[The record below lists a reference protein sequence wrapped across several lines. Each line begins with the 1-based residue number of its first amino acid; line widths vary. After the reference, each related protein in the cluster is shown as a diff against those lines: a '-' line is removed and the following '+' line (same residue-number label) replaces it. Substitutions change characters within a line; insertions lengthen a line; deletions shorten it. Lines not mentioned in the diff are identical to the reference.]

1 MNAVHSGFMLEA
13 RGLCRA
19 FGAKAAVK
27 DISFSVR
34 NGEIFGLLG
43 PNGAGKTTTIRMLTG
58 QIDPTSGVA
67 QVAGCDVVKE
77 RALLKQR
84 IGVVFEDQNLYER
97 LSARLN
103 LEFSCWLYG
112 LPKQRV
118 DEVLTL
124 VGLRERAKDRVSTFS
139 NGMRQRLMI
148 ARALLHRPP
157 VLLLDEPGRGLDPIS
172 ARAIRQ
178 TIKQLSQE
186 GVTILLTTHL
196 MDEADQLCQHVAFIV
211 DGHIVANDTPRN
223 LKLSH
228 GQPQLV
234 VTLQSW
240 SKEIFEDIILNVDNV
255 HDQQELCQLMTQ
267 GKIRALFSISVGLL
281 AGSIFQTTSAAGA
294 FTGIVSF
301 IYIIPVFFVGAFSSI
316 FGNNPFSTII
326 KVLPTYY
333 IADGVANALSGQAS
347 WSGTLLD
354 VGIILACIM
363 LIFLTAVSLL
373 RRQAAITATI

>member
-1 MNAVHSGFMLEA
+1 MQQEIMIEA
-13 RGLCRA
+13 RGLCRS
-19 FGAKAAVK
+19 FGTKTAVK
-27 DISFSVR
+27 EISFSVR
-34 NGEIFGLLG
+34 SGEIFGLLG

-58 QIDPTSGVA
+58 QIDPTSGSA

-77 RALLKQR
+77 RAQLKQC

-97 LSARLN
+97 LSAQLN

-148 ARALLHRPP
+148 ARALLHHPP
-157 VLLLDEPGRGLDPIS
+157 VLFLDEPGRGLDPIS

-196 MDEADQLCQHVAFIV
+196 MDEADQLCQRVAFIV

-223 LKLSH
+223 LKLAH
-228 GQPQLV
+228 GQPLLA
-234 VTLQSW
+234 VTLQSCDH
-240 SKEIFEDIILNVDNV
+240 EAFEDITLNVDNL

-267 GKIRALFSISVGLL
+267 GRIRALHTHEASLEEVFL
-281 AGSIFQTTSAAGA
+281 AVAG
-294 FTGIVSF
+294 V
-301 IYIIPVFFVGAFSSI
+301 
-316 FGNNPFSTII
+316 NP
-326 KVLPTYY
+326 
-333 IADGVANALSGQAS
+333 
-347 WSGTLLD
+347 
-354 VGIILACIM
+354 M
-363 LIFLTAVSLL
+363 
-373 RRQAAITATI
+373 